1 MPARRIVR
9 DVNEAAR
16 DVARALAKT
25 EAFAQS
31 RRDRKKVEML
41 FAHLKR
47 ILRLGRLRLRGPSGA
62 QFEFTLAAIARICV
76 DLRNWWLSRRLMYRP
91 RALHERSVRFVASK
105 LRSKCQFQCVR
116 LPPVWAGGNNGLASA
131 SKDRRDGQYVLHT
144 RLLQQNRPRADINR
158 CTNRHRTAETFG
170 QILSWLLETVR
181 LRSAPELAVGARAEN

>member
-1 MPARRIVR
+1 MMKLGKQLPKTDSGLPIEVIVR

-62 QFEFTLAAIARICV
+62 QFEFTLAATAQN
-76 DLRNWWLSRRLMYRP
+76 LRRLARLVARP
-91 RALHERSVRFVASK
+91 PPIASIAVSVAFN
-105 LRSKCQFQCVR
+105 SKCQGCADGVR
-116 LPPVWAGGNNGLASA
+116 SGAAEPLLCAVLAETMALPRPLKILGTAHKPSN
-131 SKDRRDGQYVLHT
+131 
-144 RLLQQNRPRADINR
+144 RLLQQNRPGADI
-158 CTNRHRTAETFG
+158 
-170 QILSWLLETVR
+170 V
-181 LRSAPELAVGARAEN
+181 